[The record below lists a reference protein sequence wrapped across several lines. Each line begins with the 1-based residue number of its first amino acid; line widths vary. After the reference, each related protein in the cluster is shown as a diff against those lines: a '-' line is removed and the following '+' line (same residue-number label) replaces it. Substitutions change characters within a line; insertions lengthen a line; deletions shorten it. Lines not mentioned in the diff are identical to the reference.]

1 MDNAVLIFMMN
12 FFLCTMNDVRI
23 TAFLII
29 YEEPIE
35 WLRNSCEVFVKKFFL
50 TAQYKCYK
58 K

>member
-1 MDNAVLIFMMN
+1 MESAVLIFMIN

-35 WLRNSCEVFVKKFFL
+35 WLRNSCEVFRKEIFL
-50 TAQYKCYK
+50 DCTI
-58 K
+58 